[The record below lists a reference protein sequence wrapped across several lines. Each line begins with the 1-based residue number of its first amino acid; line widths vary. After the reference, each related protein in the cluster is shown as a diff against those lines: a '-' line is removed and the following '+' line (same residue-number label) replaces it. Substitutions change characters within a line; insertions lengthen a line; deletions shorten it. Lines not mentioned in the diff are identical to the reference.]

1 MKEINSI
8 TLEIVANSITSIAE
22 QMGVILSKTGYS
34 TNIKE
39 RKDLS
44 VAVFDRNGKLLSL
57 AQHIP
62 LHFSSLSGAVEVLT
76 QKYDIDDI
84 HEGDIFIAND
94 PYSGGGSHLPD
105 IVLLKPV
112 FYEGELVAYMVNTGH
127 HADKSRKGT
136 TIYDEGLR
144 IPVVKLYDRGVL
156 VKDVM
161 DLIMLNFQMK
171 YERHGDLNAQIITN
185 QFGADKLV
193 ELIDKIGLDTYD
205 EFCIKWLEYGERK
218 ARLAITELPDGEYHF
233 EDFLDDDGAGNK
245 KLLIKTRIT
254 IKGDSI
260 TFDFTGT
267 CRQVSG
273 PYNCVPCALK
283 ATVYYSMMSILDNT
297 IPANSGFFE
306 SINIIAEPGSLVWA
320 TEPAPTGDRETT
332 AQRIA
337 DVIFG
342 AFAKMDPTRVVAAGN
357 GAMSFFSF
365 SGTDARSGQPYIYVE
380 TIGGGSGARYNKD
393 GLDAVHVHM
402 TNTSNLPV
410 EALEMEYPLMVEK
423 YALSEN
429 SCGAGKYRGGMGI
442 IRTIRILEES
452 RDTMLVGAATERA
465 VIRPW
470 GLEGGQPGGNASIK
484 IYRDGKVISDNPKPR
499 NVKLEKDDIVEM
511 ITAGAGGYGPVSERD
526 PEIIKREYKE
536 GIIDRQW
543 IENAGIDITL

>member
-76 QKYDIDDI
+76 QKYNVEDI
-84 HEGDIFIAND
+84 HDGDIFIAND

-112 FYEGELVAYMVNTGH
+112 FYNGELVAFMVNTGH

-144 IPVVKLYDRGVL
+144 IPVVKLYDRGTL

-185 QFGADKLV
+185 QYGSDKLI
-193 ELIDKIGLDTYD
+193 ELIDKIGIDTYN

-218 ARLAITELPDGEYHF
+218 ARLAIAELPDGEYCF
-233 EDFLDDDGAGNK
+233 EDYLDDDGAGNK
-245 KLLIKTRIT
+245 NLLIKTKIV
-254 IKGDSI
+254 IKGDDI

-306 SINIIAEPGSLVWA
+306 SINIVAESGSLVWA

-342 AFAKMDPTRVVAAGN
+342 AFSKMNPEKVVAAGN

-365 SGTDARSGQPYIYVE
+365 AGTDERSGQPYIYVE

-452 RDTMLVGAATERA
+452 KDTVLVGAATERA

-470 GLEGGQPGGNASIK
+470 GLEGGQPGGNSSIK
-484 IYRDGKVISDNPKPR
+484 IYRAGKVISDSPKPR

-511 ITAGAGGYGPVSERD
+511 VTAGAGGYGPVSERD
-526 PEIIKREYKE
+526 PEIIKREFRE
-536 GIIDRQW
+536 GIIDKKW
-543 IENAGIDITL
+543 IEEAGIDIVL

>member
-171 YERHGDLNAQIITN
+171 YERQISSVLT
-185 QFGADKLV
+185 
-193 ELIDKIGLDTYD
+193 
-205 EFCIKWLEYGERK
+205 
-218 ARLAITELPDGEYHF
+218 
-233 EDFLDDDGAGNK
+233 
-245 KLLIKTRIT
+245 
-254 IKGDSI
+254 S
-260 TFDFTGT
+260 
-267 CRQVSG
+267 
-273 PYNCVPCALK
+273 
-283 ATVYYSMMSILDNT
+283 
-297 IPANSGFFE
+297 
-306 SINIIAEPGSLVWA
+306 SL
-320 TEPAPTGDRETT
+320 
-332 AQRIA
+332 
-337 DVIFG
+337 
-342 AFAKMDPTRVVAAGN
+342 
-357 GAMSFFSF
+357 S
-365 SGTDARSGQPYIYVE
+365 
-380 TIGGGSGARYNKD
+380 
-393 GLDAVHVHM
+393 
-402 TNTSNLPV
+402 
-410 EALEMEYPLMVEK
+410 
-423 YALSEN
+423 
-429 SCGAGKYRGGMGI
+429 
-442 IRTIRILEES
+442 
-452 RDTMLVGAATERA
+452 
-465 VIRPW
+465 
-470 GLEGGQPGGNASIK
+470 
-484 IYRDGKVISDNPKPR
+484 
-499 NVKLEKDDIVEM
+499 
-511 ITAGAGGYGPVSERD
+511 
-526 PEIIKREYKE
+526 
-536 GIIDRQW
+536 
-543 IENAGIDITL
+543 

>member
-144 IPVVKLYDRGVL
+144 IPVVKLYNRGVL

-245 KLLIKTRIT
+245 NLLIKTRIT

-306 SINIIAEPGSLVWA
+306 SINIIAEAGSLVWA

-402 TNTSNLPV
+402 THTSNLPV

-429 SCGAGKYRGGMGI
+429 SWELSELFEFLKKAETPC
-442 IRTIRILEES
+442 S
-452 RDTMLVGAATERA
+452 
-465 VIRPW
+465 W
-470 GLEGGQPGGNASIK
+470 GLQ
-484 IYRDGKVISDNPKPR
+484 R
-499 NVKLEKDDIVEM
+499 
-511 ITAGAGGYGPVSERD
+511 
-526 PEIIKREYKE
+526 KE
-536 GIIDRQW
+536 Q
-543 IENAGIDITL
+543 